1 MTKPIFFAFC
11 YVFSILSLQFFRLV
25 TICEKQLAT
34 LLTLKNVGEIL
45 QLSYDFNAL
54 QLKKCCLDFICCN
67 FGALLETKGLDVVDD
82 EVLEELSKHYQEI
95 NRPLSSRRIT
105 PYRLVL
111 FQNLDIVFVNKG
123 VVTKSVENHVLLGL

>member
-1 MTKPIFFAFC
+1 MTDNLLEVLLD
-11 YVFSILSLQFFRLV
+11 YVYTDFEAVSSDDPEFLCNVLCMADQLLIPSLV

-54 QLKKCCLDFICCN
+54 QLKRCCLDFICCN

-82 EVLEELSKHYQEI
+82 EVLEELSTHYKTI
-95 NRPLSSRRIT
+95 NRPLSSRIIT
-105 PYRLVL
+105 PYRQVKNYL
-111 FQNLDIVFVNKG
+111 I
-123 VVTKSVENHVLLGL
+123 